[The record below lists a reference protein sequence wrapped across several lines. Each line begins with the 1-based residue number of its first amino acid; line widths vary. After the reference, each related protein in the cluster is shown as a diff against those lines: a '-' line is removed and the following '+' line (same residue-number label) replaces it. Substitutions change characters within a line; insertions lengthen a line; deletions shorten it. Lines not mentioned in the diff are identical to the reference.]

1 MNGFVYAA
9 TGDIGYTQLA
19 IRSARSLKAQCP
31 DYPID
36 LFTDQPCDD
45 DVFDQVHVYE
55 DSWFRAKIDAL
66 QDSRFEKTVYID
78 ADTFVIDDISDV
90 FFILDRF
97 DIAAVHDQA
106 RASHHGQRIHK
117 LSFPESFPALN
128 SGVVG
133 IRKTEE
139 TTAFLN
145 TWKRLMQE
153 TGSNADQPLF
163 RELIWLSNLHVHIL
177 PTEYNVMHL
186 HWLRIT
192 NQARGFPK
200 IIHSPSLHHFIDKDG
215 EACPSLLSLL
225 GYRTMRNLIKTFR
238 AKGTHNLEKVPQEF
252 FLGNPSDYSLINKI
266 KYFVLSDYFSKK

>member
-97 DIAAVHDQA
+97 DIATTQDQGRNSEHCQEA
-106 RASHHGQRIHK
+106 INIEFPQ
-117 LSFPESFPALN
+117 SFPTLN
-128 SGVVG
+128 SGLVAINKRPEIIALLQAWRDG
-133 IRKTEE
+133 LKQSGTRK
-139 TTAFLN
+139 
-145 TWKRLMQE
+145 
-153 TGSNADQPLF
+153 DQPLL
-163 RELIWLSNLHVHIL
+163 RELLWQSELHLAIL
-177 PTEYNVMHL
+177 PPEYNLMHL
-186 HWLRIT
+186 HWLDAINYRQGI
-192 NQARGFPK
+192 PK
-200 IIHSPSLHHFIDKDG
+200 VIHSPRMHRHFKNKGAKITG
-215 EACPSLLSLL
+215 LYQLL
-225 GYRTMRNLIKTFR
+225 GAARLYRLLKNRRTVDFCTLKDIPDEVLFGDESLYSWPDKLRITFIKR
-238 AKGTHNLEKVPQEF
+238 R
-252 FLGNPSDYSLINKI
+252 YRR
-266 KYFVLSDYFSKK
+266 